1 LNGDADSEEH
11 RVKPAL
17 RLATIGTGEKHQFG
31 SDFKDV
37 VATPCGVTSSS
48 LTARWGIHGNS
59 SRSCLVWSAQ
69 LLVVL

>member
-1 LNGDADSEEH
+1 MNGDADSEEH

-37 VATPCGVTSSS
+37 VATPYGVTSSS
-48 LTARWGIHGNS
+48 LTAR
-59 SRSCLVWSAQ
+59 
-69 LLVVL
+69 